1 MTPNTPGHFDLGLVM
16 AGAISAGAYSAGV
29 VDFLLLALRAWE
41 KERGKDGEAEEH
53 AVRLRVMAGASA
65 GGMTGGMLLGALARE
80 AAPVTEDPGPRSAN
94 PLFDAWVNRID
105 ALHLLRSD
113 DLKLKE
119 GLPVSLLDSS
129 VLEDIVSDVLDFPK
143 PMPPRPAWLAERFDL
158 LYTVTNL
165 HGVPYSIKFTEGHS
179 HGLLQH
185 SDYLQFGVRD
195 DGPLTVKLT
204 DIKLDPAL
212 NEEAAYTSNW
222 NQLHSARWLPLLS
235 LTSLATGAF
244 PIALAHRTLEHRLPR
259 DQPNVYSLRR
269 WDRYRFWRD
278 VTKSDRAGVPPVPE
292 ESTRFY
298 HRDRIQLK
306 QSWTDDITPRVYT
319 FACSDGGVMNNE
331 PFELVRQIL
340 ARDRER
346 WNEAHKQSQPN
357 PESVPPLSPSSWL
370 DSSGH
375 DTRQAMLL
383 IDPFPGGET
392 RKTEYAPPEHL
403 LATAMQL
410 FGALKN
416 QARFKP
422 QELMDA
428 MSDSVFSRY
437 VIAPTR
443 EVGGEGGH
451 AKAIVAGDRAI
462 ACGSL
467 GGFGGFIDRSLRA
480 HDFFLGRQNCQS
492 FLRQYFVLPADATIF
507 SDTYRNRFPAS
518 EWNKKVKVPDGN
530 GGMKEI
536 AVLPVLP
543 LVGDAAVPVMPPK
556 YPNVSRERVNAV
568 MEAVER
574 RYEAVTERT
583 LSVFLKGNLMAL
595 FTARYARNLSKRNAM
610 KWVRTRLE
618 GGLKT
623 HGLYR

>member
-1 MTPNTPGHFDLGLVM
+1 MTPDSPRHFDLGLVM

-29 VDFLLLALRAWE
+29 IDFLLQALRAWE
-41 KERGKDGEAEEH
+41 AERGKEGKDEMH
-53 AVRLRVMAGASA
+53 AVRLRVLAGASA
-65 GGMTGGMLLGALARE
+65 GGMTGGMLLGALARN
-80 AAPVTEDPGPRSAN
+80 AAAVTEDPGPRCAN

-105 ALHLLRSD
+105 ALHLLRED

-119 GLPVSLLDSS
+119 GLPVSLLDST
-129 VLEDIVSDVLDFPK
+129 VLEDIVADVLKLPQ
-143 PMPPRPAWLAERFDL
+143 PMPPRPPWLAERFDL

-165 HGVPYSIKFTEGHS
+165 HGVPYAIKFADGKQ
-179 HGLLQH
+179 HGLMQH
-185 SDYLQFGVRD
+185 SDYLQFGLRD

-204 DIKLDPAL
+204 RDPDGVL
-212 NEEAAYTSNW
+212 NEEAVYTSPW
-222 NQLHSARWLPLLS
+222 YRLHEAHWLPLLS
-235 LTSLATGAF
+235 QTSLATGAF
-244 PIALAHRTLEHRLPR
+244 PVALAHRTLEHRMPR
-259 DQPNVYSLRR
+259 EGANVFSLRR

-278 VTKSDRAGVPPVPE
+278 VTDADRKGPPPVPT

-298 HRDRIQLK
+298 HRDRIDLDLNWARTK
-306 QSWTDDITPRVYT
+306 PALYT

-346 WNEAHKQSQPN
+346 WNEAYRQSQPD
-357 PESVPPLSPSSWL
+357 PASARTLSPSSWL
-370 DSSGH
+370 DNSGH

-383 IDPFPGGET
+383 IDPFPGGEI
-392 RKTEYAPPEHL
+392 ENADYAPPDHL

-428 MSDSVFSRY
+428 MSDNVYSRH

-443 EVGGEGGH
+443 DAAGEGG
-451 AKAIVAGDRAI
+451 KLAGDRAI

-467 GGFGGFIDRSLRA
+467 GGFGGFIDRCLRA

-492 FLRQYFVLPADATIF
+492 FLRKHFVLPADATLF
-507 SDTYRNRFPAS
+507 SAAYRERCEAMGWTKPH
-518 EWNKKVKVPDGN
+518 KVVVDEN
-530 GGMKEI
+530 GVRVEKSVM
-536 AVLPVLP
+536 VLPVLP
-543 LVGDAAVPVMPPK
+543 LVGDAAQELTQPV
-556 YPNVSRERVNAV
+556 YPSVSRERVNEV
-568 MEAVER
+568 MAAVER

-583 LSVFLKGNLMAL
+583 LSVLLQGSLPARVMAR
-595 FTARYARNLSKRNAM
+595 FARNLSQGNAM

-618 GGLKT
+618 GGLKA

>member
-1 MTPNTPGHFDLGLVM
+1 MTHKGPRHFDLGLVM

-29 VDFLLLALRAWE
+29 IDFLLQALRAWE
-41 KERGKDGEAEEH
+41 AERGKEGKDEMH
-53 AVRLRVMAGASA
+53 AVRLRVLAGASA
-65 GGMTGGMLLGALARE
+65 GGMTGGMLLGALARN
-80 AAPVTEDPGPRSAN
+80 AAAVTEDPGPRSAN

-105 ALHLLRSD
+105 ALHLLRED

-119 GLPVSLLDSS
+119 GLPVSLLDST
-129 VLEDIVSDVLDFPK
+129 VLEDIVADVLKLPQ
-143 PMPPRPAWLAERFDL
+143 PMPPRPPWLAERFDL

-165 HGVPYSIKFTEGHS
+165 HGVPYAIKFADGKE
-179 HGLLQH
+179 HGLMQH
-185 SDYLQFGVRD
+185 SDYLQFGLRD
-195 DGPLTVKLT
+195 DGPLTEKLT
-204 DIKLDPAL
+204 DDPDGVL
-212 NEEAAYTSNW
+212 NEEAVYTSPW
-222 NQLHSARWLPLLS
+222 HRLHEAHWLPLLS
-235 LTSLATGAF
+235 KTSLATGAF
-244 PIALAHRTLEHRLPR
+244 PVALAHRTLEHRMPR
-259 DQPNVYSLRR
+259 EGANAFSLRR

-278 VTKSDRAGVPPVPE
+278 VTDADREGSPPVPP

-298 HRDRIQLK
+298 HRDRIALDLNWAGAQ
-306 QSWTDDITPRVYT
+306 PAYYT

-346 WNEAHKQSQPN
+346 WNEAHRKSQP
-357 PESVPPLSPSSWL
+357 ERVSPFSWL
-370 DSSGH
+370 DNSGH
-375 DTRQAMLL
+375 STRQAMLL

-392 RKTEYAPPEHL
+392 ENAEYAPPDHL

-428 MSDSVFSRY
+428 MSDNVYSRH

-443 EVGGEGGH
+443 DAASEGG
-451 AKAIVAGDRAI
+451 KLAGDRAI
-462 ACGSL
+462 ACGAL

-492 FLRQYFVLPADATIF
+492 FLRKHFVLPADATLF
-507 SDTYRNRFPAS
+507 SETYRERC
-518 EWNKKVKVPDGN
+518 VKQGWARLHPVRIEKDGKRVEEKQI
-530 GGMKEI
+530 M
-536 AVLPVLP
+536 VLPVLP
-543 LVGDAAVPVMPPK
+543 LVGDAAQELTQPV
-556 YPNVSRERVNAV
+556 YPSVSRERMNEV
-568 MEAVER
+568 MAAVER
-574 RYEAVTERT
+574 RYHVVTERT
-583 LSVFLKGNLMAL
+583 LSVLLQGSLPARVMAR
-595 FTARYARNLSKRNAM
+595 FARNLSQGNAM

-618 GGLKT
+618 GGLKA